1 MKHHPSHRR
10 HLPKGQVVAGAA
22 VVVGLAASV
31 GLLLAGDGPDLR
43 AMAAA
48 AAASAASCSVWPMPS
63 AVF

>member
-1 MKHHPSHRR
+1 MKIHQPHRR

-43 AMAAA
+43 ALAAA
-48 AAASAASCSVWPMPS
+48 AAASCSVWPMPS
-63 AVF
+63 AAF